1 MLLEIKD
8 VSKIYDK
15 DNLEHIQIEAR
26 RQLFRY
32 FIKETLSNI
41 TSDKIRS
48 KVETELYLYTADV
61 NELKPN
67 EDVLLPEFV
76 IYENDI
82 DTFRDKCRERVIKI
96 ATEVINKEFNIS
108 KEIIASNNKYMVEL
122 SNTITELEK

>member
-1 MLLEIKD
+1 MKLKTCL
-8 VSKIYDK
+8 KIYDK
-15 DNLEHIQIEAR
+15 NNLEHIQIEAR

-32 FIKETLSNI
+32 FAKETISII

-48 KVETELYLYTADV
+48 KVETELHLYIANI

-96 ATEVINKEFNIS
+96 ATEVIDREFNIS

-122 SNTITELEK
+122 SNTVTELEK